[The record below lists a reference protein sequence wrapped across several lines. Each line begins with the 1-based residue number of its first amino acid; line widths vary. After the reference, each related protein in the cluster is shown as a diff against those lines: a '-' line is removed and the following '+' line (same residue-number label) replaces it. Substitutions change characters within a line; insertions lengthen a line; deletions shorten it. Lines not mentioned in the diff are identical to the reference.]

1 MRCVRTFVAVALV
14 AVGAGIF
21 PAHAEGPAGAPAGAA
36 PGIGGT
42 WTGAKLRC
50 QKEEGKLVRCGTP
63 TSFEITFADD
73 GTGSTPDDSL
83 PNEFSWHWNTPKEI
97 GMTPKAGGEEIKL
110 FGVEREDE
118 NALTFQAYVFLPT
131 ADPNAPAEA
140 RYIHFVFDV
149 NRAD

>member
-1 MRCVRTFVAVALV
+1 MRLLVVTTLLTAVAGVLC
-14 AVGAGIF
+14 
-21 PAHAEGPAGAPAGAA
+21 AHAEGPPVAPAAA
-36 PGIGGT
+36 ASGIGGT

-63 TSFEITFADD
+63 SSFEITFADD
-73 GTGSTPDDSL
+73 GTGSTPDESL

-110 FGVEREDE
+110 FGVEREE
-118 NALTFQAYVFLPT
+118 ESALTFQAYIYLPT
-131 ADPNAPAEA
+131 ADPNTPAEA

>member
-1 MRCVRTFVAVALV
+1 MKYSRIFIVTTLLAAVA
-14 AVGAGIF
+14 GGF
-21 PAHAEGPAGAPAGAA
+21 SAHAEEPTGAPAAAA

-63 TSFEITFADD
+63 TPFEITFADD

-83 PNEFSWHWNTPKEI
+83 PSEFSWHWNSPKEI

-118 NALTFQAYVFLPT
+118 GTMTFQAYVYLPT
-131 ADPNAPAEA
+131 ADPNAPAEV

>member
-1 MRCVRTFVAVALV
+1 VRDVRTLAVAVLLV
-14 AVGAGIF
+14 AGSGVF
-21 PAHAEGPAGAPAGAA
+21 PAYAEGPAGAPAAVA
-36 PGIGGT
+36 PGIGGV

-63 TSFEITFADD
+63 TPFEITFADD
-73 GTGSTPDDSL
+73 GTGSTPDESL
-83 PNEFSWHWNTPKEI
+83 PNEFSWHWNAPTEI

-118 NALTFQAYVFLPT
+118 GTMTFQAYVYLPT
-131 ADPNAPAEA
+131 ADPNAPAEV